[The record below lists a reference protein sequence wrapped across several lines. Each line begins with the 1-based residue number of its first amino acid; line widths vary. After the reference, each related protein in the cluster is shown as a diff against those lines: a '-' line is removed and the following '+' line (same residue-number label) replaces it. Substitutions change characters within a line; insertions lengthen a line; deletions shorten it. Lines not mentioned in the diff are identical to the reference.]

1 MSDISEIYSNLVT
14 KMFRV
19 NATGDFRIR
28 KHPDAAL
35 TYKEKKKCKSCKWF
49 ETKLCSKSRNPK
61 AVACSN
67 YRCKRRK

>member
-1 MSDISEIYSNLVT
+1 MSDIGEIYSNLVK

-35 TYKEKKKCKSCKWF
+35 TYKEKKKCKSCK
-49 ETKLCSKSRNPK
+49 
-61 AVACSN
+61 
-67 YRCKRRK
+67 